1 MDIGSALKNIPQWVK
16 RYRYPLVVV
25 LVGLVLLTLPTGKKT
40 EAPAETTPLQ
50 QEQELDMAQQLKD
63 ILGKI
68 SGVGRVEVML
78 TVSVSE
84 TSVYNKDEQI
94 TTGDGSSSVRKETVI
109 ITDSNRNQQA
119 LITQTLP
126 PVYRGAIIVCQG
138 GDNAAVKLAVVEA
151 VSKATGLGASQI
163 SVLKMK

>member
-1 MDIGSALKNIPQWVK
+1 MDISNWAKKLPLLVK

-40 EAPAETTPLQ
+40 PAPAPTQPVQKADEP
-50 QEQELDMAQQLKD
+50 DMAQQLAQ

-78 TVSVSE
+78 TFSASE
-84 TSVYNKDEQI
+84 TNVYHKDEQV
-94 TTGDGSSSVRKETVI
+94 TTGDGTSSVHKETVI
-109 ITDSNRNQQA
+109 VTDSNRNQKA
-119 LITQTLP
+119 LIDQVLP
-126 PVYRGAIIVCQG
+126 PVYRGAVIVCQG
-138 GDNAAVKLAVVEA
+138 ADNAAVKLAVVEA